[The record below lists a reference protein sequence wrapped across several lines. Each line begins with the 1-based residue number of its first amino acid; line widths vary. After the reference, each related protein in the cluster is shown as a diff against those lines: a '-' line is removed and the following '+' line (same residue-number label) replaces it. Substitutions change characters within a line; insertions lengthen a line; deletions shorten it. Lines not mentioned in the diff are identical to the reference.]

1 MLVIV
6 SLVVLTDADERMGRG
21 TKPTPAVPVAVNA
34 SEANARDG
42 EKGLEIRLYSRGR
55 EGKPTGNGSREKFN
69 AAAGHHHAQEL

>member
-1 MLVIV
+1 VLVIV

-42 EKGLEIRLYSRGR
+42 EKGLELRLYSGGR
-55 EGKPTGNGSREKFN
+55 ERETDGERV
-69 AAAGHHHAQEL
+69 AREI